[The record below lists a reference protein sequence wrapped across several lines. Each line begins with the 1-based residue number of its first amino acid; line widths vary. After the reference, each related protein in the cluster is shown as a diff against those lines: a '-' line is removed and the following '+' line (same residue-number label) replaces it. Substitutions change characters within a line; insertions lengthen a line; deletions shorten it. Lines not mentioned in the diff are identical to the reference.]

1 MTRTATALTTVALAA
16 LFAVSTATMGCN
28 SLRSIASASTGAK
41 PAAKS
46 KKDIAAC
53 EKMCEMAGDA
63 DANKGAITKCQKDCR
78 S

>member
-1 MTRTATALTTVALAA
+1 MTRTATTVTTIALAA
-16 LFAVSTATMGCN
+16 LFAVTMGCS
-28 SLRSIASASTGAK
+28 SLRSLASAGTGAK

-46 KKDIAAC
+46 QKDIAAC

>member
-1 MTRTATALTTVALAA
+1 MTRTATTVTTIALAA
-16 LFAVSTATMGCN
+16 LFAVTMGCS
-28 SLRSIASASTGAK
+28 SLRSLAGASAK

-46 KKDIAAC
+46 QKDIAAC

-63 DANKGAITKCQKDCR
+63 DANKGAVTKCQKDCR